1 MPRERFGSNMS
12 SWFSLNDYH
21 PFSYNDRVIL
31 CLPVDKYFGRNLT
44 VLYLLLEG
52 Y

>member
-31 CLPVDKYFGRNLT
+31 CFTSRQIFWKKFDCPILV
-44 VLYLLLEG
+44 VEG
-52 Y
+52 